1 MPAIITDRF
10 KTEILKNLQ
19 SDVDDSDTN
28 YFVGIGRSIDWD
40 SSDAAPTPLRNPLDV
55 RRSQYDLMS
64 IKQVAAHSFVVP
76 RNVWTAGGEYSGYN
90 DYTVGYPSNN
100 FYVITGANAV
110 YVCLEQGKESDGTGK
125 KSLVEPT
132 GSDDDPF
139 KTSDGYVWKFLYSI
153 GALRASQ
160 FLSAGYMPVTK
171 FGATDENSPADHVEQ
186 KNIQDVAVPGEIVAY
201 EVTQGGSGYSVG
213 SPPTLTVE
221 GDGNGARAVATVVG
235 DAITKVEA
243 VESDG
248 SLVHGTGYNRASVK
262 ITGTGTG
269 AKIRPIIGPKN
280 GFGADPR
287 DDLKAS
293 AYMFTAKPDGDEGA
307 AWVTDNDFRQVS
319 LVKNPLQPD
328 SATPGTLFSGNVGNA
343 LRKLPIQSVVSTFSV
358 DKTITGSS
366 SQAKAYV
373 VNVDSDYI
381 WFTQNELTG
390 FANFQEGE
398 QITEDDGSGDGLL
411 AAAGDDAD
419 SDAYVYGDINPH
431 SGEIV
436 FIDNRAAIDRSDDQ
450 TEDVKI
456 IIQL

>member
-10 KTEILKNLQ
+10 KTVILQNLQ
-19 SDVDDSDTN
+19 ADIDDSDTN
-28 YFVGIGRSIDWD
+28 YYVGIGRSIDWD
-40 SSDAAPTPLRNPLDV
+40 SSDAAPTPLRNPHDL
-55 RRSQYDLMS
+55 RKAQYDLMS
-64 IKQVAAHSFVVP
+64 VKQVEAHSFVVP
-76 RNVWTAGGEYSGYN
+76 RNAWTAGGEYSGYN
-90 DYTVGYPSNN
+90 DATVGYPSNN
-100 FYVITGANAV
+100 YYVITGANAV
-110 YVCLEQGKESDGTGK
+110 YVCLEQGKDSNGVGK

-132 GSDDDPF
+132 GADDDPF

-186 KNIQDVAVPGEIVAY
+186 KNIQDLAVPGEIVGY
-201 EVTQGGSGYSVG
+201 EVVSGGSGYSVG
-213 SPPTLTVE
+213 SPPTLTIV
-221 GDGNGARAVATVVG
+221 GDGVGARAVPTIVG
-235 DAITKVEA
+235 DAITKVEV

-248 SLVHGTGYNRASVK
+248 TMVHGQGYNRASIL

-269 AKIRPIIGPKN
+269 GKVRPILGPRA

-293 AYMFTAKPDGDEGA
+293 AYMFTAKPDGVEGGN
-307 AWVTDNDFRQVS
+307 WVVDNDFRQVA
-319 LVKNPLQPD
+319 LIKNPLQPD
-328 SATPGTLFSGNVGNA
+328 SASSGTLFTGNTGSA
-343 LRKLPIQSVVSTFSV
+343 LRKLAVDNVVSSFSI

-373 VNVDSDYI
+373 VNIDSDYV
-381 WFTQNELTG
+381 WFTQNEETG
-390 FANFQEGE
+390 FKDFQEGE
-398 QITEDDGSGDGLL
+398 QITEDDGAGDGTLEASGL
-411 AAAGDDAD
+411 DAD
-419 SDAYVYGDINPH
+419 SDAFVTTDINPH
-431 SGEIV
+431 SGELV
-436 FIDNRAAIDRSDDQ
+436 FIDNRASIDRSDDQ

>member
-19 SDVDDSDTN
+19 SDIDDSASN
-28 YFVGIGRSIDWD
+28 YFVGIGRSVDWD
-40 SSDAAPTPLRNPLDV
+40 SSDTAPTPLRSAHEV
-55 RRSQYDLMS
+55 RKAQYDMIS
-64 IKQVAAHSFVVP
+64 IKQIAAHSFVVP
-76 RNVWTAGGEYSGYN
+76 RNVWSAGGEYSGYN
-90 DYTVGYPSNN
+90 DATVGYPSNN
-100 FYVITGANAV
+100 YYVITGANAV

-132 GSDDDPF
+132 GADDDPF

-186 KNIQDVAVPGEIVAY
+186 KNIQDVAVPGEIVGY
-201 EVTQGGSGYSVG
+201 EVVQGGSGYSAG
-213 SPPTLTVE
+213 SPPTLTVV
-221 GDGNGARAVATVVG
+221 GDGVGARAVPTIVG
-235 DAITKVEA
+235 DAITKVEC

-248 SLVHGTGYNRASVK
+248 TMVHGRNYNRASVE

-269 AKIRPIIGPKN
+269 AKVRPIIGPRQ

-287 DDLKAS
+287 DDLKATG
-293 AYMFTAKPDGDEGA
+293 YMFTAKPDGAEGG
-307 AWVTDNDFRQVS
+307 AWVVDNDFRQVV

-328 SATPGTLFSGNVGNA
+328 SATAGTLFGGGSGNS
-343 LRKLPIQSVVSTFSV
+343 LRKLQIDNVVSTFSV
-358 DKTITGSS
+358 DKTITGSN

-373 VNVDSDYI
+373 VKTDSDYI
-381 WFTQNELTG
+381 WFTQNEDTG
-390 FANFQEGE
+390 FKNFQEGE
-398 QITEDDGSGDGLL
+398 QITEDDGAGDGTL
-411 AAAGDDAD
+411 AAAGVDAD

-436 FIDNRAAIDRSDDQ
+436 FIDNRASIDRSDDQ